1 VEAHAAETDP
11 KPRRP
16 LKRSTGLGGR
26 SEKTVARLLVTPGQL
41 LMLFIVLFPA
51 GVAIYLSFTDFDPT
65 SGYLWF
71 DAYKGWIWFQNYWE
85 AIRSVDFANFWT
97 GGGFWNAVFRTAV
110 VTGLTTA
117 VELTLG
123 FALALLLLKSF
134 RGRGVVTVL
143 FLLPMMVVPAV
154 TGFIFYMLFQTQ
166 GPINGILTFFL
177 HDILHLTGTISIPWL
192 SDPNIALFS
201 VMIADIWQ
209 WTPLMFLI
217 LLSGLAALPEDQMNA
232 ARILGARA
240 WHQFRYLI
248 LPMMWPIILIAVIIR
263 AIETFKIFDSAYL
276 MTQGGPGDA
285 TTTISVYLYR
295 VVIRDSQRWG
305 YGSAVAIL
313 VLIMVSL
320 VAVRA
325 IRPIEAAQEESFEDL
340 VGGDTGVESVDLEH
354 AIEAETRA

>member
-1 VEAHAAETDP
+1 LEPHAGETES

-16 LKRSTGLGGR
+16 LRWPAGLGR
-26 SEKTVARLLVTPGQL
+26 SEKTVAQLLITPGQL
-41 LMLFIVLFPA
+41 LMAFIVLFPA
-51 GVAIYLSFTDFDPT
+51 SVAIYLGFTDFDPT
-65 SGYLWF
+65 SGYLWYH
-71 DAYKGWIWFQNYWE
+71 AYKGWHWFASYWE
-85 AIRSVDFANFWT
+85 ALKSIDAANLWI
-97 GGGFWNAVFRTAV
+97 GSGFWNAIFRTAA
-110 VTGLTTA
+110 VTVAATG
-117 VELTLG
+117 VELALG
-123 FALALLLLKSF
+123 FALALLLLKAF
-134 RGRGVVTVL
+134 RGRGVLTVV

-166 GPINGILTFFL
+166 GPVNGILTFFL
-177 HDILHLTGTISIPWL
+177 HDLLHLTGHIAVPWL

-217 LLSGLAALPEDQMNA
+217 LLSGLVALPEDQMNA
-232 ARILGARA
+232 ARILGAKF
-240 WHQFRYLI
+240 WHQLRYLI

-276 MTQGGPGDA
+276 LTQGGPGDA
-285 TTTISVYLYR
+285 TTTISVFLYR

-320 VAVRA
+320 VAIRA
-325 IRPIEAAQEESFEDL
+325 IRPIEAAQEESIEELFGSETPAKAVDVED
-340 VGGDTGVESVDLEH
+340 
-354 AIEAETRA
+354 AIEAEVRV